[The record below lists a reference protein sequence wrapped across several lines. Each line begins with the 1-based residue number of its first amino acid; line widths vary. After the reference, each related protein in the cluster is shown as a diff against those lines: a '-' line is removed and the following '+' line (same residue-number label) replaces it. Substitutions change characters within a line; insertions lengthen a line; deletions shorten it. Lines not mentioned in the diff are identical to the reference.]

1 MQQRGPEPPRAVK
14 KTFTSFDDMIKESPV
29 PVLVDFHA
37 NWCGPCKL
45 MGENVK
51 DCANRMGGDVKIVKI
66 DADAYPALASR
77 FGVRALPTLL
87 LFVDGVAVDR
97 VEGVLGGSQL
107 AERVRYYAKG
117 LDKKFGRR

>member
-1 MQQRGPEPPRAVK
+1 MA
-14 KTFTSFDDMIKESPV
+14 
-29 PVLVDFHA
+29 
-37 NWCGPCKL
+37 
-45 MGENVK
+45 
-51 DCANRMGGDVKIVKI
+51 GDVKVVKV
-66 DADAYPALASR
+66 DTDAYPALASR
-77 FGVRALPTLL
+77 FSVRALPTLL